1 MRRIANGMK
10 KSNVIVI
17 ALGGS
22 LIVPHLSDEGGI
34 DVQYLKS
41 FRQFILQ
48 EVKKGKRFVI
58 VAGGGRTARVYQKA
72 VSQVEK
78 TTSDDLDWIGIHSIK
93 LNVELLNIVFREAG
107 NRIVIAGGLRPGWST
122 DYVAI
127 QLAQKHKAKEVIV
140 AGNTPFVFDKDPA
153 KFSNAK
159 AIPKISWS
167 EYQKLIPRKWKPG
180 FSSPVD
186 PVAAQLAK
194 KLKLEVRVIKG
205 TDILNFKDAIDGK
218 KFRGTLISG

>member
-1 MRRIANGMK
+1 MK

-34 DVQYLKS
+34 DVEYLKS
-41 FRQFILQ
+41 FRRFILQ
-48 EVKKGKRFVI
+48 EVKKGKQFVI
-58 VAGGGRTARVYQKA
+58 VVGGGKTTRVYQKA
-72 VSQVEK
+72 AGKIVKMTNEN
-78 TTSDDLDWIGIHSIK
+78 LDWIGIASTK
-93 LNVELLNIVFREAG
+93 LNAELLRIMFEQVG
-107 NRIVIAGGLRPGWST
+107 NKVLVAGGLRPGGST

-153 KFSNAK
+153 KFSDAK
-159 AIPKISWS
+159 AIHKISWS

-205 TDILNFKDAIDGK
+205 TDILNFKKAIEGK
-218 KFRGTLISG
+218 KFRGTIITN